1 MQFVGRIDARA
12 QTKGMGSIT
21 AVTATGFGCGGI
33 PIGFGFLAAVKGI
46 CVIGTAVIKPA
57 VAGVHVLFGIA
68 VHEEEIVILAESKDA
83 AGQVVLE
90 SELAVACIV
99 TVEAVCG
106 SQAVCTDAVTRAA
119 QRVIFF

>member
-1 MQFVGRIDARA
+1 M
-12 QTKGMGSIT
+12 
-21 AVTATGFGCGGI
+21 
-33 PIGFGFLAAVKGI
+33 
-46 CVIGTAVIKPA
+46 
-57 VAGVHVLFGIA
+57 
-68 VHEEEIVILAESKDA
+68 HEEEVVILAESEDA

-106 SQAVCTDAVTRAA
+106 PQAVCTDAVTCAA

>member
-1 MQFVGRIDARA
+1 
-12 QTKGMGSIT
+12 
-21 AVTATGFGCGGI
+21 
-33 PIGFGFLAAVKGI
+33 
-46 CVIGTAVIKPA
+46 
-57 VAGVHVLFGIA
+57 
-68 VHEEEIVILAESKDA
+68 VHEEEVVALAEGGNT

-106 SQAVCTDAVTRAA
+106 PQAVCTDAVTCAA

>member
-1 MQFVGRIDARA
+1 M
-12 QTKGMGSIT
+12 
-21 AVTATGFGCGGI
+21 
-33 PIGFGFLAAVKGI
+33 
-46 CVIGTAVIKPA
+46 
-57 VAGVHVLFGIA
+57 
-68 VHEEEIVILAESKDA
+68 HEEEIVILAESKDA

-106 SQAVCTDAVTRAA
+106 SQAVCTDAVTCAT